1 MTKDNIK
8 KDAEKLTKAVHRIPA
23 KEDDNHALNPQNW
36 FSDDEKNP
44 RFVPYKAAKDYL
56 RVFSHVITEYRD
68 TMHQFTGK
76 YYLKDAEGTIRTNI
90 ENAGAGI
97 VKPRDINDGVE
108 SLRNQTRIIDP
119 DKIDLPMEQIMPLP
133 EHTIPIE
140 EGLLNLMTKQIVP
153 HSPNYYYTECLPRH
167 YVPDGRPAIFL
178 EFLDRVFFND
188 PNADLKKTQIFE
200 TIAWTLMNNYNIQG
214 AVIFYGQGGEGK
226 SILHSNIGDL
236 LVHVTSLTLAE
247 LESDKFKR
255 AELYGSWANLISESS
270 SEIITSEWFKRLT
283 DGTIITVD
291 RKNGHPFQMASR
303 AKLILDVNELPNK
316 ENELRAFYR
325 RIIAIIDFPNQL
337 EAILTPAQINDFV
350 AKMKDPAE
358 LDKIFSYVV
367 DRFYGPLVSRMKFT
381 GQLSLAEA
389 EQKWEERSN
398 PARSYIKLKVE
409 EGDIYTDV
417 DVVKEIL
424 AGDIES
430 GSRYITRES
439 SGEEYL
445 TMVKADVIN
454 DAVNWAVSKGF
465 PAKTIHGGTL
475 GSALTSMG
483 FRNESVN
490 KKVSKGTVLK
500 AWKDIYIHIE
510 RDQVAGPVADRRKPS
525 LPSENGSEIGGLQSG
540 DGSPVSSVHARA
552 HARMRDNIEGSAT
565 GTHLTLENTEKN
577 NGSGHFDNPLPQPL
591 PTDQGNDTEHKKNP
605 TNSDVQNENSLWKSN
620 PKKALFE
627 FVKWKAPES
636 KYGALKVKDI
646 YDMIR
651 VTDPSL
657 TMKEI
662 YTLCE
667 SFYDMGAFSK
677 TQYGAY
683 LANPDYVPE
692 GDLA

>member
-23 KEDDNHALNPQNW
+23 KEDDNHTLNPQNW

-44 RFVPYKAAKDYL
+44 RFIPYKAAKDYL
-56 RVFSHVITEYRD
+56 RVFPHVITEYRD

-381 GQLSLAEA
+381 G
-389 EQKWEERSN
+389 
-398 PARSYIKLKVE
+398 
-409 EGDIYTDV
+409 
-417 DVVKEIL
+417 
-424 AGDIES
+424 
-430 GSRYITRES
+430 
-439 SGEEYL
+439 
-445 TMVKADVIN
+445 
-454 DAVNWAVSKGF
+454 
-465 PAKTIHGGTL
+465 
-475 GSALTSMG
+475 
-483 FRNESVN
+483 
-490 KKVSKGTVLK
+490 
-500 AWKDIYIHIE
+500 
-510 RDQVAGPVADRRKPS
+510 
-525 LPSENGSEIGGLQSG
+525 
-540 DGSPVSSVHARA
+540 
-552 HARMRDNIEGSAT
+552 
-565 GTHLTLENTEKN
+565 
-577 NGSGHFDNPLPQPL
+577 
-591 PTDQGNDTEHKKNP
+591 
-605 TNSDVQNENSLWKSN
+605 
-620 PKKALFE
+620 
-627 FVKWKAPES
+627 
-636 KYGALKVKDI
+636 
-646 YDMIR
+646 
-651 VTDPSL
+651 
-657 TMKEI
+657 
-662 YTLCE
+662 
-667 SFYDMGAFSK
+667 
-677 TQYGAY
+677 
-683 LANPDYVPE
+683 
-692 GDLA
+692 